1 MKVKEYTLRKFLKL
15 YANRKARSF
24 IYYYKNQN
32 QHAQM
37 PSVQYSLQFSSV
49 KPVRQSAQTDIKFFN
64 DNGDF
69 FIINNVYRII
79 VKEEIIGFGTPLIIV
94 CSDGIIHSTSNRYC
108 YEIIMR

>member
-1 MKVKEYTLRKFLKL
+1 MKVKEYTLRKFLKR
-15 YANRKARSF
+15 YANRKTGSF

-49 KPVRQSAQTDIKFFN
+49 KSVAQSVQNDIEFYN

-69 FIINNVYRII
+69 LIINNVYRIK
-79 VKEEIIGFGTPLIIV
+79 VKEKIIGFGTPIIVV